1 MKRRFT
7 LAILGLLGFLIICLL
22 CIFLHADEMAR
33 DLTDR
38 SREALTNAGISLSDV
53 SFNGRHAILAGEVA
67 SEEVADQATGIV
79 GDVYGVAGVVNNL
92 TVAAPAPPPL
102 DTTAAPAKP
111 KTETQIKLDA
121 LLAGKTIEFE
131 SNSAV
136 IDVANYT
143 LLDEIAGILNQKPS
157 SVIEIAGH
165 TDATGDAQYNLDLS
179 KNRANAVRQY
189 LIGKNIDGA
198 RLKSAGYGATKPLA
212 NNDEE
217 SGKQQNRRVEFN
229 VLEEN

>member
-1 MKRRFT
+1 MKRRFI

-33 DLTDR
+33 DLTNR
-38 SREALTNAGISLSDV
+38 SREALTNAGISLENV

-67 SEEVADQATGIV
+67 NDEIAGQAAGIV
-79 GDVYGVAGVVNNL
+79 SDVYGVAGVVNNL
-92 TVAAPAPPPL
+92 TVAAPVPPP
-102 DTTAAPAKP
+102 DTTTAPAKP

-136 IDVANYT
+136 IDAASYK
-143 LLDEIAGILNQKPS
+143 LLDEIASILNQKPS

-165 TDATGDAQYNLDLS
+165 TDATGDAQYNLELS
-179 KNRANAVRQY
+179 KNRAIAVRQY

-198 RLKSAGYGATKPLA
+198 RLKTAGYGATKPLA

>member
-33 DLTDR
+33 DLTNR

-67 SEEVADQATGIV
+67 SEDVADQATDIV
-79 GDVYGVAGVVNNL
+79 RDVYGVAGVVNNL
-92 TVAAPAPPPL
+92 TVAVPSPPPV
-102 DTTAAPAKP
+102 DTTAAAPQP

-121 LLAGKTIEFE
+121 LLTGKTIEFK

-136 IDVANYT
+136 IDAASYT
-143 LLDEIAGILNQKPS
+143 LLDEIVDILNQKPS

-165 TDATGDAQYNLDLS
+165 TDATGDTDYNLTLS
-179 KNRANAVRQY
+179 RDRATAVRRY

-198 RLKSAGYGATKPLA
+198 RLKTAGYGATKPLA
-212 NNDEE
+212 NNEDE

>member
-7 LAILGLLGFLIICLL
+7 LALLGLLGFLIICLL
-22 CIFLHADEMAR
+22 CIFLHADEMAK
-33 DLTDR
+33 DLTNR
-38 SREALTNAGISLSDV
+38 SREALTNAGIPLTNV
-53 SFNGRHAILAGEVA
+53 SFNGRHAILDGEVA
-67 SEEVADQATGIV
+67 SDEIAGQATDIV
-79 GDVYGVAGVVNNL
+79 SDVYGVAGVVNNL
-92 TVAAPAPPPL
+92 TVAIPPPPPVDTTTAPP
-102 DTTAAPAKP
+102 KP

-121 LLAGKTIEFE
+121 LLAGKTIEFK

-136 IDVANYT
+136 IDAASYT

-165 TDATGDAQYNLDLS
+165 TDATGDAGYNLALS
-179 KNRANAVRQY
+179 KNRATAVRQY
-189 LIGKNIDGA
+189 LVGKNIDGA
-198 RLKSAGYGATKPLA
+198 RLKTAGYGATKPLG
-212 NNDEE
+212 NNQNE